1 MRISHARTSNMVRNN
16 EKREKLKMYTVGPVI
31 WQENRKM
38 RKMRNSHDRTWNVA
52 RNHEKREK

>member
-1 MRISHARTSNMVRNN
+1 MARNN
-16 EKREKLKMYTVGPVI
+16 EKREKLEMYTVGPVI